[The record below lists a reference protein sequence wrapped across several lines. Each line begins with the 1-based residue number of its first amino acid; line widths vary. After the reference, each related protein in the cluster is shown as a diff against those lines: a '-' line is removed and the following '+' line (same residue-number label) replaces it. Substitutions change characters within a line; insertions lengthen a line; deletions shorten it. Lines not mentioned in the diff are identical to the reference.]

1 MGHGDKRWRLVCYD
15 VRDAKRWRDVH
26 RIVRGHGRRLQYSV
40 YRCRLDDR
48 ETEKMRWDLSKV
60 MEPEDDLL
68 IVDLCPSC
76 TGRVVSRNDVKDWTV
91 EPAPFH
97 IVGDQAPSGGSGP
110 GGSDPEEG
118 EGSR

>member
-1 MGHGDKRWRLVCYD
+1 MSHADKRWRLVCYD
-15 VRDAKRWRDVH
+15 VRDPKRWRDVH

-48 ETEKMRWDLSKV
+48 ETEKMRWELSKV

-76 TGRVVSRNDVKDWTV
+76 AGRVVSRNDVKDWTV
-91 EPAPFH
+91 EPPRFQ
-97 IVGDQAPSGGSGP
+97 IVGDQAPSSGSTREP
-110 GGSDPEEG
+110 PDPEEG
-118 EGSR
+118 EGSP